1 MARRTTVLLLFLLVI
16 TITILFSVCSCFSVL
31 ETNGFGGK
39 IVGGWKEIK
48 DVKNNK
54 EVQQLGRFSV
64 EEYNQRKGGDV
75 GGSIVFS
82 EVIEAKRQV
91 VSGLKYLLK
100 VAVEENEIA
109 DTFDAVVVV
118 KPWIRSKELVAFAP
132 STK

>member
-1 MARRTTVLLLFLLVI
+1 M
-16 TITILFSVCSCFSVL
+16 
-31 ETNGFGGK
+31 
-39 IVGGWKEIK
+39 VGGWKKIK

-54 EVQQLGRFSV
+54 EVQQLGKFSV
-64 EEYNQRKGGDV
+64 EEYNQRKVGGDA

-82 EVIEAKRQV
+82 EVVEAKRQV

-100 VAVEENEIA
+100 VVVEENEIA

-118 KPWIRSKELVAFAP
+118 KPWMRSKELVAFAP